1 MVALVATLGAC
12 SVAADPQSATPLR
25 TLVHAAERPAAAPP
39 SPDARA
45 CGSMLSFPA
54 GTAGEIMAGKLTIAP
69 FPAATIGKGAV
80 DWSMNPFHDPTWRL
94 DFRWGEWVEALI
106 EGYLAGGTHASAY
119 RDRAKAILKSWIAD
133 VPIADK
139 NPLTAICAAQ
149 AFPGQAWIHNEIPV
163 LLDYYAAHWQG
174 AYNHGLSQDLELL
187 KAGCAYPAG
196 QWGGRPATW
205 RKTALTHLT
214 AAFNPNQYGPAVDAQ
229 WVSNEQATGYANFSY
244 GLWTSAEADVRACGL
259 SLPGWIT
266 GRIAKMPLFLA
277 LATQPDGKLAQ
288 IGDTYR
294 IAPRNRAQTPLRF
307 AATRGKA
314 GTPPSRRIGVYAAG
328 YVFGRSA
335 WGNAN
340 TFGSQSF
347 YSLRFGPG
355 TQIHGHAD
363 HMALTYYARGRNLIV
378 NAGHDGYANTPYRAY
393 LLSPEAGS
401 VLVMPGVPFQPA
413 AATRLVSSDIRAKAQ
428 FYKFYDTAFGGLPR
442 WRSVYVDQDPDLIL
456 VLDRASGGGRY
467 EQLWHLDP
475 GLSVRSVTAATAVA
489 TAPGTQLV
497 LRQVPLPGQRIPSGS
512 TRVVGGFVSRG
523 QNQRTH
529 APILTMTRGGAS
541 AAMLTLIAPT
551 ARGVPV
557 HVSITA
563 AGGGRCLLRVT
574 IGSKSLSFLVT
585 GDGQIRQN

>member
-1 MVALVATLGAC
+1 LAWNLRKACLAAAAFVVTLGGC
-12 SVAADPQSATPLR
+12 VAAT
-25 TLVHAAERPAAAPP
+25 HASAAA
-39 SPDARA
+39 SLADARA
-45 CGSMLSFPA
+45 CGSMVSFPA
-54 GTAGEIMAGKLTIAP
+54 GTADEIMAGKLTIAP
-69 FPAATIGKGAV
+69 FRAATIGKEAV
-80 DWSMNPFHDPTWRL
+80 DWSMDPFHDPTWRL
-94 DFRWGEWVEALI
+94 DFRWGEWIEALI
-106 EGYLAGGTHASAY
+106 EGYLAGGPHASAY
-119 RDRAKAILKSWIAD
+119 RARAEAILRTWITD

-139 NPLTAICAAQ
+139 NPLTAICSAQ

-214 AAFNPNQYGPAVDAQ
+214 AAFEPNQYGPAVDAQ
-229 WVSNEQATGYANFSY
+229 GVSNEQATGYANFSY
-244 GLWTSAEADVRACGL
+244 GLWTTAEADVRACGL

-294 IAPRNRAQTPLRF
+294 IAPRNRAHTPLRF

-314 GTPPSRRIGVYAAG
+314 GTAPSRRIGVYAAG

-335 WGNAN
+335 WGTAN

-363 HMALTYYARGRNLIV
+363 HTGLTYYARGRNLIV
-378 NAGHDGYANTPYRAY
+378 NAGHYGYANTPYRAY
-393 LLSPEAGS
+393 LLSPEASS
-401 VLVMPGVPFQPA
+401 VLVMPGVPFLPSA
-413 AATRLVSSDIRAKAQ
+413 PTRLVSSDIQAKGQ
-428 FYKFYDTAFGGLPR
+428 FYEFRDTAFGGLPR

-456 VLDRASGGGRY
+456 VFDRASGAGSY
-467 EQLWHLDP
+467 EQVWHLDP
-475 GLSVRSVTAATAVA
+475 SLSVSSVTAATAVA

-512 TRVVGGFVSRG
+512 TRVVSGFVSRA
-523 QNQRTH
+523 QNQRTR
-529 APILTMTRGGAS
+529 APIVTMTRSGAS

-557 HVSITA
+557 HTSVTA
-563 AGGGRCLLRVT
+563 AGGGRYRLRVT
-574 IGSKSLSFLVT
+574 IGGRSLSFLVT
-585 GDGQIRQN
+585 SDGRIQQG

>member
-1 MVALVATLGAC
+1 MAWNLRKACLAAAAFVVTLGGC
-12 SVAADPQSATPLR
+12 VAAT
-25 TLVHAAERPAAAPP
+25 HASAAA
-39 SPDARA
+39 SSADARA
-45 CGSMLSFPA
+45 CGSMVSFPA
-54 GTAGEIMAGKLTIAP
+54 GTADEIMAGKLTIAP
-69 FPAATIGKGAV
+69 FRSATIGKGAV
-80 DWSMNPFHDPTWRL
+80 DWSMDPFHDPTWRL
-94 DFRWGEWVEALI
+94 DFRWGEWIEALI
-106 EGYLAGGTHASAY
+106 EGYLAGGPHASAY
-119 RDRAKAILKSWIAD
+119 RARAEAILRTWITD

-139 NPLTAICAAQ
+139 NPLTAICSAQ

-205 RKTALTHLT
+205 RKTALSHLT
-214 AAFNPNQYGPAVDAQ
+214 AAFEPNQYGPAVDAQ
-229 WVSNEQATGYANFSY
+229 GVSNEQATGYANFSY
-244 GLWTSAEADVRACGL
+244 GLWTTAEADVRACGL
-259 SLPGWIT
+259 SLPGWVT

-294 IAPRNRAQTPLRF
+294 IAPRNRAHTPLRF

-314 GTPPSRRIGVYAAG
+314 GTAPSRRIGVYAAG

-335 WGNAN
+335 WGTAN

-363 HMALTYYARGRNLIV
+363 HTGLTYYARGRNLIV
-378 NAGHDGYANTPYRAY
+378 NAGHYGYANTPYRAY
-393 LLSPEAGS
+393 LLSPEASS
-401 VLVMPGVPFQPA
+401 VLVMPGVPFLPSA
-413 AATRLVSSDIRAKAQ
+413 PTRLASSDIQAKGQ
-428 FYKFYDTAFGGLPR
+428 FYEFRDTAFGGLPR

-456 VLDRASGGGRY
+456 VFDRASGAGSY

-475 GLSVRSVTAATAVA
+475 SLSVSSVTAATAVA

-512 TRVVGGFVSRG
+512 TRVVSGFVSRG
-523 QNQRTH
+523 QNQRTR
-529 APILTMTRGGAS
+529 APIVTMTRSGAS

-557 HVSITA
+557 HTSVTA
-563 AGGGRCLLRVT
+563 AGGGRYRLRVT
-574 IGSKSLSFLVT
+574 IGGRSLSFLVT
-585 GDGQIRQN
+585 SDGRIQQG